1 MVDYDSCVISSN
13 GMRGN
18 KTGSRATGV
27 GNGGRRQYGCDR
39 VSMAEEAGQQYRAMF
54 VCLFVVIVELSL

>member
-1 MVDYDSCVISSN
+1 
-13 GMRGN
+13 MRGN